1 MTQERVDVML
11 HDAMLQ
17 RDVTTARRVTLFQI
31 LWNER
36 YLTRDQLMIRMEY
49 RLGRNCFGSSAEDTF
64 YLDMRVVK
72 QAFKRLGI
80 YWNIALTRKIKDI
93 I

>member
-11 HDAMLQ
+11 HDAM
-17 RDVTTARRVTLFQI
+17 RRAVTTARRVTLFQI

-64 YLDMRVVK
+64 YRDMRVVK
-72 QAFKRLGI
+72 QEFQAAGHVLEYSRNPK
-80 YWNIALTRKIKDI
+80 KKDI